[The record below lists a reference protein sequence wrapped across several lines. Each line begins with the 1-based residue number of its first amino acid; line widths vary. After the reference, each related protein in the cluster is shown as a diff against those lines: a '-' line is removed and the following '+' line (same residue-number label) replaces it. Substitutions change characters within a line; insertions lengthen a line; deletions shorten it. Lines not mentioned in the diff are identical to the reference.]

1 MHACRWSES
10 IHWQWYPNAELA
22 LPENT
27 AWLGDFGASV
37 LNLSVG
43 IGCAGG
49 GRTGGAVCDT
59 RAIGELTVHGTPVP
73 IGGGAVTVALDAAA
87 GAQLPPEV
95 ASVAVLGLNVFGRV
109 ADVNCSLAPRQLTC
123 RATATPLLAAAG
135 V

>member
-1 MHACRWSES
+1 M
-10 IHWQWYPNAELA
+10 
-22 LPENT
+22 
-27 AWLGDFGASV
+27 
-37 LNLSVG
+37 
-43 IGCAGG
+43 
-49 GRTGGAVCDT
+49 CDT

-109 ADVNCSLAPRQLTC
+109 AEVNCSLAPRQLTC
-123 RATATPLLAAAG
+123 RATATPLAAAG